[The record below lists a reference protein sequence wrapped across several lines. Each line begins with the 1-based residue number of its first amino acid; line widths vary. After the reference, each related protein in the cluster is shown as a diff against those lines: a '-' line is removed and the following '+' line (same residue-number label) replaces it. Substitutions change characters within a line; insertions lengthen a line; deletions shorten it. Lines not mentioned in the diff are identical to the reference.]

1 MNLIA
6 VAQIIFFTTY
16 WTIRFGKDGI
26 PKSLSDD
33 YYRLQA
39 QGKAHYFDRFF
50 YAFAIPMLAYG
61 YYDYHAYTLMLL
73 AIAGLFLILVP
84 IAPFFRI
91 TKVSTWHYIGAT
103 GAIAFGFWGVTFEYW
118 VNWIA
123 FIPLVGFIV
132 TVGVLKW
139 QKVKNY
145 TTWVEIAAV
154 FWIFSRLI
162 IL

>member
-1 MNLIA
+1 MSLIA
-6 VAQIIFFTTY
+6 VFQTIFFATY
-16 WTIRFGKDGI
+16 WTIRFQKDGV

-50 YAFAIPMLAYG
+50 YAFGASMWTYG
-61 YYDYHAYTLMLL
+61 YYDYHAYTLMIL
-73 AIAGLFLILVP
+73 AMAGGFLIMVP
-84 IAPFFRI
+84 IAPFFKI
-91 TKVSTWHYIGAT
+91 AKVSTWHYIGAT

-118 VNWIA
+118 GSWIA
-123 FIPLVGFIV
+123 FIPLVGFLV

-139 QKVKNY
+139 RKVSNY
-145 TTWVEIAAV
+145 TTWVEVAAV
-154 FWIFSRLI
+154 FWIFARLI